1 MAFAFVHFLASLAT
15 VARNELTAVVRK
27 QTPDVVARVKDELTT
42 LMGDR
47 MGDGGIRMA
56 AACWIVSAS

>member
-1 MAFAFVHFLASLAT
+1 MLFVSEIGPASRLLAG
-15 VARNELTAVVRK
+15 
-27 QTPDVVARVKDELTT
+27 QTPDVVVRVKDELTT